1 MTTSMITSNNSE
13 HTAHPESHLPIIKML
28 VVEDDQIDRLA
39 FNRTVKQLGLPYDYT
54 IASSITEAKEILRH
68 QNFEIAILDYNL
80 GDGLSSDLFSILK
93 SQNCPFI
100 ISTGSGDEETAARVM
115 GEGAYDYLIKDPD
128 RNYLKVL
135 PATVDKAIG
144 RKQIDDEI
152 RLLTQAMQ
160 SVKDSIYIA
169 EMEGKLLFV
178 NQSLRELFNL
188 SVTNVIGLSI
198 DILGQSQLT
207 ERMQFDPCY
216 GSFCSV
222 EVELTFDL
230 PYDNT
235 FHGMLSET
243 VIQNKYKRVRVGV
256 IRDITALK
264 RIELELQSSE
274 ERYRSVITSLT
285 EGVVL
290 YQADGKVIACNQS
303 AEKILGLTANQLM
316 GRTSIDINWQTIY
329 EDGTIFPVEIHPAM
343 VTLKTGEPQ
352 FKVIMGIC
360 RENHPVTWILVN
372 SQPLIHTDQE
382 HPYAA
387 VASFTDITEQRQA
400 QEILKQQAEYQR
412 SIALTDGLTQ
422 VANRRSFDEKIQT
435 EWQRLLRE
443 RGYLS
448 LILLDIDYFKF
459 YNDHYGHQ
467 VGDTCLIQVAQTAAQ
482 QLKRPADL
490 FARYGGEE
498 FAVVLP
504 NTNLDGAIIVA
515 ESIQQAIRDLS
526 IPHQKSGVS
535 DVITVSMGINCLMPN
550 LDLSID
556 SLIKMTDEALY
567 QAKQQGRDRYSVAQ
581 NVHSNPQSFGD
592 L

>member
-1 MTTSMITSNNSE
+1 MTTSSNPDNN
-13 HTAHPESHLPIIKML
+13 ESRLPTIKML
-28 VVEDDQIDRLA
+28 VVEDDQIDSIA

-54 IASSITEAKEILRH
+54 IARSITEAKEILSH
-68 QNFEIAILDYNL
+68 QTFEIAILDYNL
-80 GDGLSSDLFSILK
+80 GDGVSSDLFAVLK

-100 ISTGSGDEETAARVM
+100 ISTGSGDEETAARLM

-135 PATVDKAIG
+135 PSTVDKAIE
-144 RKQIDDEI
+144 RKQVDDEI
-152 RLLTQAMQ
+152 SLLTQAMQ

-169 EMEGKLLFV
+169 EMDGKLLFI
-178 NQSLRELFNL
+178 NQSLRGLFHL
-188 SVTNVIGLSI
+188 AVTNVIGFSI

-207 ERMQFDPCY
+207 ERMKSDPCH
-216 GSFCSV
+216 GVFCSV

-230 PYDNT
+230 PQGKT

-243 VIQNKYKRVRVGV
+243 VIQNKHKRVRVGV

-290 YQADGKVIACNQS
+290 HQADGKIIACNQS
-303 AEKILGLTANQLM
+303 AERILGLTADQLM
-316 GRTSIDINWQTIY
+316 LKTSIDINWQTIY
-329 EDGTIFPVEIHPAM
+329 EDGAIFPAEIHPAM
-343 VTLKTGEPQ
+343 VTLRTGEPQ
-352 FKVIMGIC
+352 SKVIMGIC
-360 RENHPVTWILVN
+360 RQEYPVTWILIN
-372 SQPLIHTDQE
+372 SQPLIHPEQK

-387 VASFTDITEQRQA
+387 VASFTDITEQRKA

-412 SIALTDGLTQ
+412 LIALTDGLTQ
-422 VANRRSFDEKIQT
+422 VANRRSFDEKIQI

-443 RGYLS
+443 QGYLS
-448 LILLDIDYFKF
+448 LILLDIDYFKY
-459 YNDHYGHQ
+459 YNDYYGHQ
-467 VGDTCLIQVAQTAAQ
+467 AGDICLIQIAQTAAK
-482 QLKRPADL
+482 QLKRPSDL

-504 NTNLDGAIIVA
+504 NTNLDGAIIIA

-526 IPHQKSGVS
+526 IPHQESKVS
-535 DVITVSMGINCLMPN
+535 DVVTVSMGINYLIPN
-550 LDLSID
+550 LDRSID

-567 QAKQQGRDRYSVAQ
+567 QAKQQGRDRYSVA
-581 NVHSNPQSFGD
+581 
-592 L
+592 